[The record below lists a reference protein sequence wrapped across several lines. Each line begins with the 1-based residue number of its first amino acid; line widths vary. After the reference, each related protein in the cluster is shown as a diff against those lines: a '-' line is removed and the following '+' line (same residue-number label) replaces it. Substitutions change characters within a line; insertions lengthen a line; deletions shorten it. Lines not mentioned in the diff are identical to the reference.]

1 MKIECNCVE
10 KTAEELLKERNR
22 SLEIIPVIGQDKQ
35 NTEAKRN
42 EISYEKDMLLTQ
54 KSILNELEY
63 VSKILEDINN
73 GIRVEKIITKD
84 LW

>member
-42 EISYEKDMLLTQ
+42 EISYETYVLLT
-54 KSILNELEY
+54 
-63 VSKILEDINN
+63 
-73 GIRVEKIITKD
+73 
-84 LW
+84 